1 MRRTTAAAVT
11 IMTIALAMTPLAA
24 QAGVD
29 PIGAPENADTRSPT
43 LELVRQA
50 TAGYHSLPNALDAGF
65 VPFALDGSSTPTCF
79 DGEGGGMG
87 VHYVRNVDDTIAATD
102 PEALVYEVAE
112 NGELELVAVEYVV
125 PQEFVEDQSGAVV
138 ALPSLHGR
146 QFHKHSSL
154 PLYVLH
160 AWVWEENPEG
170 MFADFNAAV
179 GPCPAN
185 LALLTIR

>member
-1 MRRTTAAAVT
+1 MRRSTAAAVS

-24 QAGVD
+24 HAGVD
-29 PIGAPENADTRSPT
+29 PIGVPQNTDSRTPT

-50 TAGYHSLPNALDAGF
+50 TAAYHSLPNALDAGF
-65 VPFALDGSSTPTCF
+65 VPFAVDGGSTPTCF
-79 DGEGGGMG
+79 DSASGGMG
-87 VHYVRNVDDTIAATD
+87 VHYVRNVDDVTDATD
-102 PEALVYEVAE
+102 PEALVYEISE
-112 NGELELVAVEYVV
+112 NGELELVGVEYVV
-125 PQEFVEDQSGAVV
+125 PQEFVEDQSGAVM

-160 AWVWEENPEG
+160 AWIWEENPEG
-170 MFADFNAAV
+170 MFADFNTAV

-185 LALLTIR
+185 LAMLTIR

>member
-1 MRRTTAAAVT
+1 MRRSTAAAVT

-24 QAGVD
+24 HAGVD
-29 PIGAPENADTRSPT
+29 PIGTPQNANSRSGT
-43 LELVRQA
+43 LGLVRQA
-50 TAGYHSLPNALDAGF
+50 TAAYHSLPNAVDAGF

-79 DGEGGGMG
+79 DSASGGMG
-87 VHYVRNVDDTIAATD
+87 VHYVRNVDDTTNATD

-112 NGELELVAVEYVV
+112 NGELELVGVEYVV
-125 PQEFVEDQSGAVV
+125 PQEFVEDESGTAV

-154 PLYVLH
+154 PLYILH
-160 AWVWEENPEG
+160 AWIWEENPQG
-170 MFADFNAAV
+170 MFADFNTSV

-185 LALLTIR
+185 LAVLTIR